1 MLFWCTFNLH
11 RYTAAHSDT
20 IMQTWGAFDG
30 KYLIVCWVPS
40 HKYPSPPM
48 RRPWTLEAPF
58 RRPIMT
64 TSAQAQ
70 TTMLSCFRSLK
81 YSTVLPWRAWMDH
94 SWKVRR
100 VQKTIYM
107 MPICIADKMCGV
119 CMHVYI
125 TAISMSLT
133 NANFAKRIQPDSLYQ
148 WALLDEQCM

>member
-70 TTMLSCFRSLK
+70 TTTLSCFRSLK

-100 VQKTIYM
+100 VQKTIIWCQFALQIRCM
-107 MPICIADKMCGV
+107 SV
-119 CMHVYI
+119 CMYIYI
-125 TAISMSLT
+125 TAISVSLASAYLQKEYNQKLVPMGPSWWT
-133 NANFAKRIQPDSLYQ
+133 
-148 WALLDEQCM
+148 M